1 MPLHQNILELSS
13 MWERDRYSPAAFIGA
28 VIGGN
33 LLRLSQGI
41 SSECHHAPYTQN
53 FCFYFGAVNCVGKI
67 YIVRRHLCFDWYFVR
82 VPPCPPYTLE
92 RSNLFWSRAWERDS

>member
-1 MPLHQNILELSS
+1 MPLHQKLLELSF

-53 FCFYFGAVNCVGKI
+53 VFVFI
-67 YIVRRHLCFDWYFVR
+67 LELSIV
-82 VPPCPPYTLE
+82 
-92 RSNLFWSRAWERDS
+92 WERYI